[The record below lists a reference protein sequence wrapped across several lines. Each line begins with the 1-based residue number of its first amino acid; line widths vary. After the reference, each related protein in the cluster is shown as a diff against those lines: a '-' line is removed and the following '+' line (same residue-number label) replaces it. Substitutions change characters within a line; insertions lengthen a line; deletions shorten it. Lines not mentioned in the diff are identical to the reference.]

1 MHCQDTGVL
10 PLKIVQ
16 CYSDILFQE
25 IMFIDPSK
33 SHFAVQWQMHLRQLN
48 YLNFDFLLCCW
59 PKRNRIS
66 IPFVHDLN
74 DVNRPK
80 RKTVIKGI
88 PRLSTENMH
97 ECDPLNTYFLKLGHA
112 YANPP
117 LPIPCGGLSILSISC
132 IDLYSLQTVFGN
144 INKIE
149 QDSESM
155 CNGICH
161 GSDKTMPLS

>member
-97 ECDPLNTYFLKLGHA
+97 ECDPLNTYFSQTR
-112 YANPP
+112 
-117 LPIPCGGLSILSISC
+117 PCIRKPTPTHTLRR
-132 IDLYSLQTVFGN
+132 
-144 INKIE
+144 
-149 QDSESM
+149 SEHSF
-155 CNGICH
+155 NFFY
-161 GSDKTMPLS
+161 